1 MNKPQPRNRSTNTRA
16 LSTRIDN
23 IRTEIRPTL
32 TITSVGTNP
41 AAAPLSKYVWISRR
55 ARCSLTA
62 ASGTATLGVSDI
74 SGALGTSTGR
84 IKVLGI
90 KVWNIPTNGSS
101 DLTLTTSGDL
111 TINGSTMSATDYG
124 SGSNMAGLKVNV
136 PDPLAKTYALT
147 ATNTFANMTS
157 VTSSTAK
164 YVVDINLLYSIDA
177 A

>member
-32 TITSVGTNP
+32 TITSVGSNP
-41 AAAPLSKYVWISRR
+41 AAAPLAKYVWLSRR
-55 ARCSLTA
+55 VRCYLTA
-62 ASGTATLGVSDI
+62 TSGTATLGISDI
-74 SGALGTSTGR
+74 AGALGTTGR

-90 KVWNIPTNGSS
+90 KVWNLPTNGSS

-111 TINGSTMSATDYG
+111 TISGATMSATDYG

-147 ATNTFANMTS
+147 ATNTFANITS
-157 VTSSTAK
+157 VTSSTPK
-164 YVVDINLLYSIDA
+164 YIVDINLLFTVDA